1 MEHSMDKLTVGQI
14 LKGLS
19 PGQFWAVVGAVF
31 FLVAGA
37 FGVGYKL
44 QLSTSE
50 IRAERSAAKLAEFRG
65 LQTKE
70 RFLALYLRYLIAK
83 GNLQAEENDEN
94 QRALIEARDAY
105 FQYIQELLKRGE
117 EARDEIDLRGVIL
130 GKGGGKDVTVK
141 FGYDGSVWTLPR
153 ELGLA
158 TAN

>member
-1 MEHSMDKLTVGQI
+1 MNKLTVGQI
-14 LKGLS
+14 LKSLS
-19 PGQFWAVVGAVF
+19 PGQFWAVLVAVSS
-31 FLVAGA
+31 LVAGVFA
-37 FGVGYKL
+37 IGYKL

-50 IRAERSAAKLAEFRG
+50 IRAERSAAKLAEVRG

-83 GNLQAEENDEN
+83 GNLQTEPSEDNR
-94 QRALIEARDAY
+94 RAVEEARDAY
-105 FQYIQELLKRGE
+105 FQYVKELLRRGE

-141 FGYDGSVWTLPR
+141 FGYDGSVWALPR

-158 TAN
+158 TAE